1 MYSSIQTSF
10 KNPSAARS
18 QPLVWAVGAA
28 VIVHVSGLIGLIWGD
43 EAWFSSKT
51 PLNLMLMFVLLLL
64 NQSRRDV
71 GFYVFMVLGFATGIF
86 TEMIG
91 VNTGMLFGSYSYGNI
106 LGPALKGVP
115 FLIGV
120 NWFVTVFIS
129 AGLAR
134 AIILLIF
141 PQGQD
146 PINIGWVKWMLLP
159 AMGAAVATGFD
170 WIMEPAAV
178 RLGFWTWAGDG
189 SIPMFNYLSWFTI
202 SWILLTVGMLLR
214 VDLRNPFSI
223 PLLLIQSIFFLLL
236 RLSY

>member
-1 MYSSIQTSF
+1 M
-10 KNPSAARS
+10 
-18 QPLVWAVGAA
+18 VWAVGAA